1 MLSGAVAAPHSHSRS
16 HSRRMEDGMSH
27 PSPQPARPHFSSIT
41 LGRVPLGAVFCS
53 PLRPAQL
60 SHWVFCFLPLA
71 VAGSGPCPSRLPEI
85 QLENT
90 RPRADISASP
100 QKTSHTS
107 ASLVARLPLPP
118 GANPRARCSQTPP
131 NLPGKGE
138 FFFGGGSPQEPR
150 HAPHPSSYL
159 RPLVPGRAAAGTMC
173 GSESRPGEGVALFLP
188 HLSSLAAMMIKSQ
201 KYLLR

>member
-41 LGRVPLGAVFCS
+41 PGRVPLGAVFCS

-131 NLPGKGE
+131 NLLGKGE
-138 FFFGGGSPQEPR
+138 FFFWGGHPR
-150 HAPHPSSYL
+150 SHVTPPTPALTCARLCRGERLPAPC
-159 RPLVPGRAAAGTMC
+159 AAPNLAQAK
-173 GSESRPGEGVALFLP
+173 ALPFSCLTFP
-188 HLSSLAAMMIKSQ
+188 VWLQ
-201 KYLLR
+201 